1 MTSKEVGMM
10 LNGPRHAAAAV
21 LGANRIT
28 RIVPVAWPLVKSE
41 WNVIVSVS
49 EPTGLVD
56 RFVLRALRDFGPCSV
71 SELDALLCLGEERTE
86 SAVEEMIR
94 IGAPIQKIPDGKY
107 SVPKDTEIDEFR
119 TKHEHRFAFLLGGL
133 SGNLL
138 PPSMYFR
145 IKQAILTE
153 DDLSEM
159 KWIVRLPP
167 IVTGAESPAL
177 RDLNPSR
184 ALKASEADGIPYGF
198 RKLSGKAPLKES
210 VIYALG
216 FFFTDLSGNGI
227 LLAATEAAEEIAT
240 PKGYLFHYPA
250 LQQVVSSPTAPMPDI
265 GETAV
270 VRINRPE
277 PGKNTLAVSVL
288 DDSAWRDAGSEERP
302 DLAHQLAGRLF
313 RTGWFWSRFGEDQSR
328 WCYYEL
334 RSGDART
341 ERSLW
346 IRKAA
351 LALSNH
357 ADEISDE
364 SAFADWLALF
374 LEQNAGGE
382 AMAKPPTT
390 DEVLAAALE
399 RKEGDVMALASRLR
413 KERGDTNRGSGDNL
427 KSRPTAIREFLNSS
441 DPTFAQRIVELIRNA
456 RDSVSIVSPVV
467 EEDKV
472 FKALGE
478 AVQRNVSVRIVTQ
491 LGNHRTGQFVTT
503 PEFAGYDI
511 PRRQLAKL
519 GASVRDWNV
528 TVHAKMVLT
537 DGNRFLFSTA
547 NMNGN
552 SLGTGAKNAVEAAFL
567 FEGGPEVNA
576 GKRLFE
582 AIWDGSET
590 RQIKRDDRIAIV
602 RQASKVRFPLA
613 EDCAIRIGETEFVL
627 STPTNQFLAKRLA
640 TLIRFARK
648 KILVSTMSI
657 YDLEKVPIVFQA
669 FCGALSRGVEVTV
682 LARPGA
688 EQNFKPSDWPD
699 PSTKKLMAQG
709 MKVVEVPRLHAKG
722 IFVDDDIGL
731 MTSANLNPYSL
742 GDLETS
748 HVEIAIQAPLTM
760 AWMKEFHLFAKSLTH
775 AGRQ

>member
-1 MTSKEVGMM
+1 MKPWEIEMLMT
-10 LNGPRHAAAAV
+10 GPRHAAAAAF
-21 LGANRIT
+21 GADRIA
-28 RIVPVAWPLVKSE
+28 RIVPVAWPLLKSE
-41 WNVIVSVS
+41 WKVIVSVS

-56 RFVLRALRDFGPCSV
+56 RFVLRALRDFGPCSA
-71 SELDALLCLGEERTE
+71 SELDGLLCLGEERTE

-94 IGAPIQKIPDGKY
+94 VGAPIQKASNGKY
-107 SVPKDTEIDEFR
+107 SVPRGTTIDEFR
-119 TKHEHRFAFLLGGL
+119 TEHEHRFAFLLGGL
-133 SGNLL
+133 SGDLL
-138 PPSMYFR
+138 PPSMFAR
-145 IKQAILTE
+145 IKRAILSE

-159 KWIVRLPP
+159 RWIVRLQP
-167 IVTGAESPAL
+167 IVTGAES
-177 RDLNPSR
+177 S
-184 ALKASEADGIPYGF
+184 ALKNLDPAKALQASEANGIPYGF
-198 RKLSGKAPLKES
+198 RKLAGNAPLKES
-210 VIYALG
+210 VVYALG
-216 FFFTDLSGNGI
+216 FFCTDLSGNGI

-250 LQQVVSSPTAPMPDI
+250 LHQAVSSPPVPIPDL
-265 GETAV
+265 GETTV

-277 PGKNTLAVSVL
+277 PGKNVLPLSVL
-288 DDSAWRDAGSEERP
+288 DDSAWSGAGSGERP
-302 DLAHQLAGRLF
+302 DMAHQLADRLF
-313 RTGWFWSRFGEDQSR
+313 RSGWYWSRFGDGESR

-341 ERSLW
+341 ERALW

-374 LEQNAGGE
+374 LEQNGGGE
-382 AMAKPPTT
+382 AMAKPPTAG
-390 DEVLAAALE
+390 EVLAAALE

-413 KERGDTNRGSGDNL
+413 KAGGDTNRGSSDNL
-427 KSRPTAIREFLNSS
+427 KSRPTAKRNFLSS
-441 DPTFAQRIVELIRNA
+441 LDSAFGQRIVELIRDA
-456 RDSVSIVSPVV
+456 RESVSIVSPVV
-467 EEDKV
+467 EEDEV

-478 AVQRNVSVRIVTQ
+478 AVQRNVAVRIVTQ
-491 LGNHRTGQFVTT
+491 LGNHRTGQFVTS
-503 PEFAGYDI
+503 PEFADYDI
-511 PRRQLAKL
+511 PRRQLAEL

-537 DGNRFLFSTA
+537 DGKRFLFSTA

-552 SLGTGAKNAVEAAFL
+552 SLGTGARNAVEAAFL
-567 FEGGPEVNA
+567 FEEGPEVNA

-602 RQASKVRFPLA
+602 RQTSKVRPPLA
-613 EDCAIRIGETEFVL
+613 EDCSIRIGETEFVL
-627 STPTNQFLAKRLA
+627 STPTTQFLAKRIA

-648 KILVSTMSI
+648 KVLISTMSV

-669 FCGALSRGVEVTV
+669 FCGALSRGVAVTV
-682 LARPGA
+682 LARPGM
-688 EQNFKPSDWPD
+688 EQNFMPSDWPD
-699 PSTKKLMAQG
+699 PSTRKLMAQG

-722 IFVDDDIGL
+722 IFIDDDIGL

-742 GDLETS
+742 GNLETS
-748 HVEIAIQAPLTM
+748 QVEIAVQAPVSRP
-760 AWMKEFHLFAKSLTH
+760 WMKAFLDFSKSLAKS
-775 AGRQ
+775 GK